1 VSEGWSRS
9 EGAQVRRVLGVRA
22 TQQRRLRGEDVAV
35 HDAVVERRR
44 VGVCPFG
51 YLEVHVRQEGV
62 DRRLPVDLIDVKH
75 IKRRIFPHQSFH
87 QRPFVGRGLHSA
99 YRPVDR
105 SVAIVDAEFRF
116 EGRIREHRNRQ
127 RRIAVVGAI
136 SADSLARLDA
146 HHPVVG
152 GVHAVPIP
160 ALIGDADRLLP
171 VDRHDPIRIGAGPW
185 RIVEKLHRERSV
197 VRGAKREPVDEIVGI
212 DPSVKSNQLSVND
225 GRRDDVIDACRS
237 RRERPSRARRE
248 LDAAQTPVAVAAA
261 GIR

>member
-1 VSEGWSRS
+1 VHIRH
-9 EGAQVRRVLGVRA
+9 VPGVRPA
-22 TQQRRLRGEDVAV
+22 QSQRLCGEDVTVHGVAV
-35 HDAVVERRR
+35 EGRK
-44 VGVCPFG
+44 VGVWAAFR
-51 YLEVHVRQEGV
+51 LQDHVRQEGV

-75 IKRRIFPHQSFH
+75 IKRRIFPHQGFH

-116 EGRIREHRNRQ
+116 EGRICEHRNRQ

-136 SADSLARLDA
+136 SADSLARLNP
-146 HHPVVG
+146 HHPVVA

-160 ALIGDADRLLP
+160 ALVGDADRLLP

-185 RIVEKLHRERSV
+185 RIVQKLHRERSV
-197 VRGAKREPVDEIVGI
+197 VRGAKGEPVDEIVGI
-212 DPSVKSNQLSVND
+212 DPSVKSNQLSAND